1 MLTALPELP
10 DIAMTAPQDTM
21 NSDTLMGLLSH
32 WGITP
37 PLIEHPPL
45 YTCEDAD
52 RLLVNRPG
60 TRLKNLFLRDNYG
73 RRHALLLTRADK
85 QVDLKALSRDIGWS
99 RLGFAS
105 ADRLQRY
112 LGVEPGHVSV
122 LALVN
127 DRAQQVELWLDL
139 ELESGEDFHC
149 HPLRNSATLLLSK
162 TDLIRFTGRTGHSP
176 QWLAV
181 PER

>member
-1 MLTALPELP
+1 M
-10 DIAMTAPQDTM
+10 DIMTRLANWQ
-21 NSDTLMGLLSH
+21 
-32 WGITP
+32 ICP

-52 RLLVNRPG
+52 RLLVERPG

-73 RRHALLLTRADK
+73 RRHALLLTRSDK
-85 QVDLKALSRDIGWS
+85 QVDLKALSRQVGWS

-127 DRAQQVELWLDL
+127 DHELQVELWLDL
-139 ELESGEDFHC
+139 ELENGDDFHC
-149 HPLRNSATLLLSK
+149 HPLRNTATVLLSK
-162 TDLIRFTGRTGHSP
+162 ADLQRFTVRTGHTP
-176 QWLAV
+176 LWLPV
-181 PER
+181 PAS

>member
-1 MLTALPELP
+1 MNCLTLS
-10 DIAMTAPQDTM
+10 MTATEDM
-21 NSDTLMGLLSH
+21 KHSLTLMNLLAG

-45 YTCEDAD
+45 FTCDDAD
-52 RLLVNRPG
+52 RLLVERPG

-73 RRHALLLTRADK
+73 RRHALLLTRSDK
-85 QVDLKALSRDIGWS
+85 QVDLKVLSRQVGWS

-122 LALVN
+122 LALVH
-127 DRAQQVELWLDL
+127 DRERQVELWLDR
-139 ELESGEDFHC
+139 ELEHGDDFHC
-149 HPLRNSATLLLSK
+149 HPLRNTATVLLSK
-162 TDLIRFTGRTGHSP
+162 TDLLRFTSRTGHTP
-176 QWLAV
+176 LWLPV
-181 PER
+181 PAP

>member
-1 MLTALPELP
+1 M
-10 DIAMTAPQDTM
+10 MH
-21 NSDTLMGLLSH
+21 SDTLMQQLTH

-45 YTCEDAD
+45 YTCQDAD
-52 RLLVNRPG
+52 RLLISRPG

-105 ADRLQRY
+105 AERLQRY
-112 LGVEPGHVSV
+112 LGVQPGHVSV

-127 DRAQQVELWLDL
+127 DRAQQVELWLDK
-139 ELESGEDFHC
+139 ELEHGDDFHC
-149 HPLRNSATLLLSK
+149 HPLRNTATLLLSQA
-162 TDLIRFTGRTGHSP
+162 DLLSFTARTGHTP
-176 QWLAV
+176 LWLPV
-181 PER
+181 PSR